1 MATQTVIAPPSRAGM
16 FIVMTVKDGSE
27 DVVLNF
33 LSNFSSLNR
42 AVGFRVDD
50 KLGSIV
56 GVGSK
61 LWDRLFPTLPRP
73 KHLREFQAVNGPKH
87 VAPATPGD
95 MLIHLKAPHID
106 ICFEMA
112 KQISL
117 ALQGHVDYQFEL
129 HAFKFFDERDFLGFV
144 DGSQNPEGEDA
155 TAAVLI
161 EDDDPAYVGGSY
173 VVVQKYLHDMA
184 SWDSLS
190 VEEQEKVI
198 GRTKL
203 DDIQLEDLPINSH
216 VNANTIVLP
225 DGTQKEIL
233 RENMP
238 FGNVSENEYGTFYIA
253 YSNDPAVQEIML
265 HRMFIGDPP
274 GNTDRILDFSTA
286 VTGSM
291 FFVPPIGFLNNTP
304 GVPPAPTVTNA
315 QMAQFEKDW
324 ENAPAQASP
333 SPKTG
338 MTEGTGD
345 ANGSDDGRGATGGA
359 RTGDLGIGSLRG
371 KSSTA

>member
-1 MATQTVIAPPSRAGM
+1 M
-16 FIVMTVKDGSE
+16 FIVMTVNQGAE
-27 DVVLNF
+27 GAVLDF
-33 LSNFSSLNR
+33 LANFSSLNR
-42 AVGFRVDD
+42 AVGFRVDNRLD
-50 KLGSIV
+50 AIV
-56 GVGSK
+56 GVGSR
-61 LWDRLFPTLPRP
+61 LWDRLFPSLPRP
-73 KHLREFQAVNGPKH
+73 KRLREFQAINGHKH

-95 MLIHLKAPHID
+95 LLIHLKSDHID
-106 ICFEMA
+106 VCFEMA
-112 KQISL
+112 KQIGL
-117 ALQGHVDYQFEL
+117 ALQGQVEYQFEL
-129 HAFKFFDERDFLGFV
+129 HAFKFFDERDLLGFV

-155 TAAVLI
+155 IIAVLI

-184 SWDSLS
+184 AWDSLS

-203 DDIQLEDLPINSH
+203 DDIELEDLPVNSH

-238 FGNVSENEYGTFYIA
+238 FGNISENEYGTFYIA

-265 HRMFIGDPP
+265 HRMFIGEPP

-291 FFVPPIGFLNNTP
+291 FFIPPLRFLNDVP
-304 GVPPAPTVTNA
+304 GVPPEPTVTNA
-315 QMAQFEKDW
+315 QMAQFERDW
-324 ENAPAQASP
+324 EGNTPMPTKLDSTPNSSRVSAPS
-333 SPKTG
+333 
-338 MTEGTGD
+338 
-345 ANGSDDGRGATGGA
+345 
-359 RTGDLGIGSLRG
+359 GDLGVGSLWR
-371 KSSTA
+371 KSSTPSS

>member
-16 FIVMTVKDGSE
+16 FIVMTAREGSE
-27 DVVLNF
+27 QDILNF

-50 KLGSIV
+50 RLDAIV
-56 GVGSK
+56 GIGSK
-61 LWDRLFPTLPRP
+61 LWDRLFPGLPRP
-73 KHLREFQAVNGPKH
+73 KHLREFEGINGPKH

-95 MLIHLKAPHID
+95 ILIHLRAPHID

-112 KQISL
+112 HQISM
-117 ALQGHVDYQFEL
+117 ALEGQIDYQFEL
-129 HAFKFFDERDFLGFV
+129 HAFKFFDERDLLGFV
-144 DGSQNPEGEDA
+144 DGSQNPEGQDA
-155 TAAVLI
+155 TSAVLI
-161 EDDDPAYVGGSY
+161 EESDDPNYAGGSY
-173 VVVQKYLHDMA
+173 VVVQKYLHDMSA
-184 SWDSLS
+184 WNSLS

-203 DDIQLEDLPINSH
+203 DDIQLDDLPVNSH

-225 DGTQKEIL
+225 DGTQREIY

-238 FGNVSENEYGTFYIA
+238 FGNVSEKEFGTFYIA

-291 FFVPPIGFLNNTP
+291 FFVPTVDFLNNTP
-304 GVPPAPTVTNA
+304 GVPASPTVTNA
-315 QMAQFEKDW
+315 QMEQFERAW
-324 ENAPAQASP
+324 ENTAAPTSPVGVSEKPTKAPKTPPSP
-333 SPKTG
+333 SKP
-338 MTEGTGD
+338 
-345 ANGSDDGRGATGGA
+345 
-359 RTGDLGIGSLRG
+359 GDLGIGSLRG
-371 KSSTA
+371 KPSF

>member
-1 MATQTVIAPPSRAGM
+1 MVTQTVITPPSRAGM
-16 FIVMTVKDGSE
+16 FIVMTVREGAEETILD
-27 DVVLNF
+27 F

-50 KLGSIV
+50 KLGAIV
-56 GVGSK
+56 GIGSK
-61 LWDRLFPTLPRP
+61 LWDRLFPAVSRP
-73 KHLREFQAVNGPKH
+73 KLLREFRGIDGPKH

-95 MLIHLKAPHID
+95 ILIHLKAPHID

-129 HAFKFFDERDFLGFV
+129 HAFKFFDERDLLGFV
-144 DGSQNPEGEDA
+144 DGSQNPEGDDA

-161 EDDDPAYVGGSY
+161 EDDEPAYVGGSY
-173 VVVQKYLHDMA
+173 VVVQKYLHDMSA
-184 SWDSLS
+184 WDALS

-203 DDIQLEDLPINSH
+203 EDIQLEDLPSNSH
-216 VNANTIVLP
+216 VAANTIVLP

-238 FGNVSENEYGTFYIA
+238 FGNVSESEYGTFYIA

-265 HRMFIGDPP
+265 HRMFIGEPA

-291 FFVPPIGFLNNTP
+291 FFVPPLGFLNNLP
-304 GVPPAPTVTNA
+304 GVPAEPTVTNA
-315 QMAQFEKDW
+315 QMTQFEREWGDSSTAPTK
-324 ENAPAQASP
+324 NALPDEVPPRMAAPEIPPSSAS
-333 SPKTG
+333 S
-338 MTEGTGD
+338 
-345 ANGSDDGRGATGGA
+345 
-359 RTGDLGIGSLRG
+359 GDLGVGGLRG
-371 KSSTA
+371 QQTS

>member
-1 MATQTVIAPPSRAGM
+1 MATQTVIEPPARAGM
-16 FIVMTVKDGSE
+16 FIVMTAREGSE
-27 DVVLNF
+27 ESILNF

-50 KLGSIV
+50 RLDSIV
-56 GVGSK
+56 GIGSK
-61 LWDRLFPTLPRP
+61 LWDRLFPDLPRP
-73 KHLREFQAVNGPKH
+73 KHLREFQGINGPKH

-95 MLIHLKAPHID
+95 ILIHLRAPHID

-117 ALQGHVDYQFEL
+117 ALEGQIDYEFEL
-129 HAFKFFDERDFLGFV
+129 HAFKFFDERDLLGFV
-144 DGSQNPEGEDA
+144 DGSQNPEGDDA

-161 EDDDPAYVGGSY
+161 DDEDDPAYAGGSY

-184 SWDSLS
+184 SWDSLT

-203 DDIQLEDLPINSH
+203 DDIELEDLPVNSH
-216 VNANTIVLP
+216 VNANTIVMP
-225 DGTQKEIL
+225 DGTQREIV

-238 FGNVSENEYGTFYIA
+238 FGNVSQGEFGTFYIA

-291 FFVPPIGFLNNTP
+291 FFVPPIDFLNNTP
-304 GVPPAPTVTNA
+304 GVPAEPTVTNA
-315 QMAQFEKDW
+315 QMEQFERAW
-324 ENAPAQASP
+324 ENPSSTSTSKSDSP
-333 SPKTG
+333 VSADTPTAKGSPRS
-338 MTEGTGD
+338 
-345 ANGSDDGRGATGGA
+345 NPS
-359 RTGDLGIGSLRG
+359 GDLGVGSLRG
-371 KSSTA
+371 MSSS